1 MHTSK
6 ILFHNI
12 QWFLREYNTSIL
24 NEFWEEEIKNKIVSG
39 YIQGE
44 FEIEIDNNLLFLRFQ
59 SADRSRD
66 DVKITRMMDDRAQA
80 HVI

>member
-12 QWFLREYNTSIL
+12 QWFLREYDTSKL
-24 NEFWEEEIKNKIVSG
+24 TEFWEEEIKNKIVSG

-44 FEIEIDNNLLFLRFQ
+44 FEIEIDNELDSLIWKI
-59 SADRSRD
+59 
-66 DVKITRMMDDRAQA
+66 VKT
-80 HVI
+80 